1 VHVGCWAHARR
12 KFVDAVKVNKDDA
25 AAVSMVLR
33 MDGLFLVDRD
43 ARKKQMSTAE
53 RLAHRRELS
62 QPFID
67 EIREECEKLLHQ
79 ALPQSALGKAVA
91 YTRNQWPKLVRCLEY
106 EEVELS
112 NNLAEN
118 SMRGVALGRK
128 NWLHVGS
135 VKAGPK
141 VAAILSVVESC
152 RRIGAPVREYL
163 ADVLPGMDR
172 RTLSQVAGF
181 TPARWHAARG

>member
-1 VHVGCWAHARR
+1 
-12 KFVDAVKVNKDDA
+12 
-25 AAVSMVLR
+25 MVMR

-43 ARKKQMSTAE
+43 ARKKEMSAGE
-53 RLAHRRELS
+53 RLKHRRDLA
-62 QPFID
+62 QPWII
-67 EIREECEKLLHQ
+67 EIRQECEKLKGEM
-79 ALPQSALGKAVA
+79 LPQSALGKAVA
-91 YTRNQWPKLVRCLEY
+91 YTLNQWSKLVRCLEY

-152 RRIGAPVREYL
+152 RRIGAPVKEYL
-163 ADVLPGMDR
+163 LDVLPGLDR
-172 RTLSQVAGF
+172 RTLSQLPGL
-181 TPARWHAARG
+181 TPSRWLASRG